1 VIALRH
7 VKRWISGV
15 VLAVAAASLPVTDGI
30 AGDKPSKSVQDD
42 ARDRLRTGVQAYKDG
57 RYKEAIDNFL
67 IANRLVPSPSLS
79 FNIAKAYEKL
89 GDEPAALMWYRDYL
103 RQAPSAPDRA
113 EVDKRILA
121 LQGKLRDKGVQQVTV
136 LSIPAGATVVL
147 DGQPVGVTPWTGEIM
162 PRKHTVTLSRTGY
175 RDSTREFE
183 LPPDRAI
190 DVAIALEDN
199 GSPVVAPTAPTASVS
214 AAPVASAPPAQS
226 ALPPPASPKI
236 AATTWITLGAGGA
249 LLLGSLGFELAR
261 RSAESDARD
270 AATQVDA
277 RDKYDTMQSRQTL
290 SRVLVGVG
298 AAATIVGG
306 VLLVFDLQSKGP
318 SEPSRGGSSRQV
330 GVGCAGYGCGL
341 VAAGSF

>member
-1 VIALRH
+1 M
-7 VKRWISGV
+7 KRWISGV
-15 VLAVAAASLPVTDGI
+15 VLAVAAVSLPVTDGL
-30 AGDKPSKSVQDD
+30 AGGPSHDKPAKNVQDE
-42 ARDRLRTGVQAYKDG
+42 ARDRLRIGVQAYKDG

-113 EVDKRILA
+113 EVDKRVLA

-175 RDSTREFE
+175 RESTREFE

-190 DVAIALEDN
+190 DVAVALEDN
-199 GSPVVAPTAPTASVS
+199 GSPVAPPPAPTVSAS
-214 AAPVASAPPAQS
+214 AAPLPSAPPPVVS
-226 ALPPPASPKI
+226 APPPAESPKV
-236 AATTWITLGAGGA
+236 ATTTWITLGAGGA

-277 RDKYDTMQSRQTL
+277 RDKYDTMQSRQTV

-298 AAATIVGG
+298 AAATIAGG
-306 VLLVFDLQSKGP
+306 VLLMIDLQSKGP
-318 SEPSRGGSSRQV
+318 SEPSRGGSSRRV
-330 GVGCAGYGCGL
+330 GVGCTGYGCGL